1 MNKKSLM
8 SESMLENLL
17 ASLLHFM
24 ASSGMSRKQIEA
36 AFSVCMQELSRP
48 KGSKKWEQMAA
59 PRVGDETVESAVLRL
74 WHRTSRYLDSD
85 AQPVPLKLYG
95 RSPSVEALVRMQ
107 GASVNPRL
115 VIRGL
120 QSVGLIF
127 RTSRGLYLPAQDSA
141 TIRQLHRLSVE
152 HVGKSVMRLLGTVL
166 RNTDPSQARTP
177 LIERSARVPDLDA
190 REAKA
195 FAEFTQKQGLAYLQ
209 AVDDWLE
216 TRRVARATGKRRSR
230 KGSMGAGV
238 HLFAYIGDELDGRVS
253 SGPAAPDAES
263 SLRST
268 SAVRSGNRR
277 VAAPCNASGA
287 RA

>member
-190 REAKA
+190 AKPRPSRSSRSSRAWPICSQSTTGWRRAGWREPKGSAA
-195 FAEFTQKQGLAYLQ
+195 PQGFDGRGRAPVRLHRRR
-209 AVDDWLE
+209 
-216 TRRVARATGKRRSR
+216 TRRQTQLRSR
-230 KGSMGAGV
+230 SARRRIFPTFVFGSS
-238 HLFAYIGDELDGRVS
+238 FRK
-253 SGPAAPDAES
+253 
-263 SLRST
+263 
-268 SAVRSGNRR
+268 
-277 VAAPCNASGA
+277 
-287 RA
+287 